1 MRILVIATE
10 PVDADR
16 LASALGEDVRGA
28 EVKVVAPAV
37 NDSRLAFWVSDP
49 DEAIAEAEV
58 AQAESVER
66 LRADGLEVDGAI
78 GESDPLLAL
87 QDALATFDAD
97 RVAIFRHP
105 RGEEAYR
112 EDELTA
118 EAERRL
124 GVPVVTAEVPR

>member
-16 LASALGEDVRGA
+16 LASALGEDIRGA
-28 EVKVVAPAV
+28 EVKVVTPAV

-49 DEAIAEAEV
+49 DEAIAEAEL

-78 GESDPLLAL
+78 GESDPVLAL
-87 QDALATFDAD
+87 EDALATFDAD
-97 RVAIFRHP
+97 RVVIFRHP
-105 RGEEAYR
+105 RGEGAYR
-112 EDELTA
+112 EEELTA

-124 GVPVVTAEVPR
+124 GVPVVAAEVPR